1 MNHATPD
8 LAGVLRRLERLERQN
23 RLWKIFGLLVLLSLG
38 GAGLAGAAF
47 PQAVPDTIVAK
58 EFKLVDA
65 KGKIRAQLFMM
76 EAGQPAIAFLDEKG
90 KERMTM
96 HIAKNGPR
104 FVCLAPSGDRSMG
117 VWGADE
123 NGGFVNLWNTANQ
136 VCFVANASN
145 TAAFPKLAVMN
156 EKGRDQ
162 VRLAV
167 SKEGTEVTCFDP
179 AAKIM
184 LLQVGGSVER
194 GGFVTGRDLDGNVIF
209 GMTDKG
215 LHIKK

>member
-1 MNHATPD
+1 
-8 LAGVLRRLERLERQN
+8 
-23 RLWKIFGLLVLLSLG
+23 
-38 GAGLAGAAF
+38 
-47 PQAVPDTIVAK
+47 VAK

-65 KGKIRAQLFMM
+65 KGKMRAQLFMT
-76 EAGQPAIAFLDEKG
+76 EAGQPALILFDEKG
-90 KERMTM
+90 KERMNM

-104 FVCLAPSGDRSMG
+104 FVCLAPSGDRIMG

-123 NGGFVNLWNTANQ
+123 TGGFVNLLNTANQ
-136 VCFVANASN
+136 FCFVANASN
-145 TAAFPKLAVMN
+145 TAAFPKLSVMD

-167 SKEGTEVTCFDP
+167 GKQGTEVTCFDQ
-179 AAKIM
+179 ASKIM
-184 LLQVGGSVER
+184 LLQVGGSTER

-209 GMTDKG
+209 GLNDKG

>member
-8 LAGVLRRLERLERQN
+8 LAAVLKRLERLERQN
-23 RLWKIFGLLVLLSLG
+23 RLWKVFGLLVLLSLG

-47 PQAVPDTIVAK
+47 QPAVPDTAVAK

-65 KGKIRAQLFMM
+65 KGKTRAQLFMTG
-76 EAGQPAIAFLDEKG
+76 AGQPALTLFDEKG
-90 KERMTM
+90 KERVNM

-104 FVCLAPSGDRSMG
+104 FACLAASGDRTLG

-123 NGGFVNLWNTANQ
+123 TGGYVNLVNTANQ
-136 VCFVANASN
+136 FCFVANASN
-145 TAAFPKLAVMN
+145 TAVFPKLAVMDD
-156 EKGRDQ
+156 KGRDQ

-167 SKEGTEVTCFDP
+167 GKQGTEVTCFDQ
-179 AAKIM
+179 AGKVM
-184 LLQVGGSVER
+184 LLQVGGSTDR
-194 GGFVTGRDLDGNVIF
+194 GGFVTGRDLEGNVIF
-209 GMTDKG
+209 GLHDKG